1 MRLSTF
7 NLENLFDRAAI
18 MNLSSWEE
26 GKSVLE
32 DFSRLNNLIAR
43 PTYSNKIKND
53 LIEIMERYP
62 GLISK
67 GESKYIRLRDTRGK
81 FIKKSTS
88 GQVEIIANGRADWIG
103 WFELVKEQV
112 KETATEN
119 TARVIKEI
127 DADIQCVI
135 EVEDRIALKRF
146 NEGTLP
152 KVGIE
157 PFNQVM
163 LVDGND
169 DRGIDVGILTK
180 KDFPILSMISHI
192 YDDDEKGIIFSRD
205 CIEYLVEL
213 ASGEKLL
220 ILLNHFKSKGYGV
233 AATSNQKRLRQSK
246 RVREIYEK
254 RLAEGYEYIAV
265 VGDLNDTPDSET
277 LAPLL
282 NNNSTL
288 TDVMS
293 HSAFEDDGRPGTY
306 ANGTKSGKID
316 YILMSPK
323 LVEKVQAAGIERRGV
338 WGGKNGTLFPHF
350 PEIQSEKD
358 AASDHASLWVDL
370 DI

>member
-1 MRLSTF
+1 M
-7 NLENLFDRAAI
+7 
-18 MNLSSWEE
+18 
-26 GKSVLE
+26 
-32 DFSRLNNLIAR
+32 
-43 PTYSNKIKND
+43 
-53 LIEIMERYP
+53 
-62 GLISK
+62 
-67 GESKYIRLRDTRGK
+67 
-81 FIKKSTS
+81 
-88 GQVEIIANGRADWIG
+88 
-103 WFELVKEQV
+103 
-112 KETATEN
+112 
-119 TARVIKEI
+119 
-127 DADIQCVI
+127 
-135 EVEDRIALKRF
+135 KRF

-152 KVGIE
+152 KVGVE
-157 PFNQVM
+157 PFEQVM

-220 ILLNHFKSKGYGV
+220 ILINHFKSKGYGV

-254 RLAEGYEYIAV
+254 RLEEGYEYIAV

-358 AASDHASLWVDL
+358 AASDHASLWVDI